1 MGEPR
6 RTPNER
12 AAKSTSIAQ
21 TQGFAPPEQHHCF
34 SRNGLKINSRP
45 TCCLGGTQAACAP
58 CASGA
63 DPARSCC
70 HGKAI
75 SLGCVH
81 RSPPPPS
88 LPHHS
93 SSEPAFSLGRDT
105 SSHQKQLSKDGKEA
119 GTAVLA
125 SGERDSNQW
134 WISAAGQRELT
145 DEGAPGQEPYP
156 CSPLRPELQAL
167 CIRSQAPVL
176 GKVEAVERM
185 HRKTGK
191 RRQGGQKP
199 SASPL
204 SPSNAALLPAA
215 ASAGQPS
222 GASEGVLQPQIWPLP
237 SRAVAMLPEFNHP
250 VSSEEP
256 RVPEGGR
263 TLPTESPYSGSKAD
277 PSVPLLFRAL
287 THHLLQSSPGQSPFT
302 DPPVLSG
309 DHGRPGPRAH
319 AQSPGQ
325 LFHGALRLSI

>member
-1 MGEPR
+1 MGEPRR

-34 SRNGLKINSRP
+34 SPNGLKINSRP
-45 TCCLGGTQAACAP
+45 TCCLGGTQAACTP

-93 SSEPAFSLGRDT
+93 SSEPAFSLGRDR

-134 WISAAGQRELT
+134 WISAAGQRELR
-145 DEGAPGQEPYP
+145 DVHAAWPGALSLQSPGTRTAG
-156 CSPLRPELQAL
+156 PLH
-167 CIRSQAPVL
+167 
-176 GKVEAVERM
+176 KVA
-185 HRKTGK
+185 G
-191 RRQGGQKP
+191 P
-199 SASPL
+199 
-204 SPSNAALLPAA
+204 
-215 ASAGQPS
+215 SAGQS
-222 GASEGVLQPQIWPLP
+222 GGGGEDAPEDWQALAGWTEALCVPAQSLQRSAAP
-237 SRAVAMLPEFNHP
+237 SRGVCWA
-250 VSSEEP
+250 
-256 RVPEGGR
+256 
-263 TLPTESPYSGSKAD
+263 
-277 PSVPLLFRAL
+277 
-287 THHLLQSSPGQSPFT
+287 
-302 DPPVLSG
+302 
-309 DHGRPGPRAH
+309 
-319 AQSPGQ
+319 
-325 LFHGALRLSI
+325 ALRRVGGCFAATDLASTL